1 MIPIKTENQIE
12 QMKKGGTILAR
23 VLNAAA
29 KMVGPGIGTAELDEF
44 VESEIRAANGFPIF
58 KGYHGFPTALCTS
71 INDEVVHAPAKPN
84 RILKEGDIVGL
95 DLCLRYPAK
104 NGLVVD
110 AALTVAVGKISKSA
124 KKLMAATAD
133 ALNVAIKK
141 IKPGIKLGDISSAI
155 QVAVE
160 KKGFSVVRDL
170 VGHGVGEK
178 LHEEPQIPNYG
189 LPGTGPILEAGM
201 TLAIEP
207 MVNAGRC
214 FVMEDRKTGAF
225 KTADGSLSA
234 HFEHTVLVTE
244 KGCEILT
251 KE

>member
-1 MIPIKTENQIE
+1 MIIIKSSNQIS
-12 QMKKGGTILAR
+12 QMREGGKILAR
-23 VLNAAA
+23 VLNMAG
-29 KMVGPGIGTAELDEF
+29 KMVKPGIGTAELDEF
-44 VESEIRAANGFPIF
+44 VESEIRAAGGFPIF

-84 RILKEGDIVGL
+84 RVLKDGDIVGL
-95 DLCLRYPAK
+95 DVGMRYPAK

-110 AALTVAVGKISKSA
+110 TATTVAVGKISKPA
-124 KKLMAATAD
+124 KKLMAAAKD

-141 IKPGIKLGDISSAI
+141 IKPGIKLGDISAAI
-155 QVAVE
+155 QMEVE

-178 LHEEPQIPNYG
+178 LHEEPQIPNFG
-189 LPGTGPILEAGM
+189 LPGLGPIIKTGM

-207 MVNAGRC
+207 MITAGHHA
-214 FVMEDRKTGAF
+214 VVEDAKTGAF
-225 KTADGSLSA
+225 KTADNSLSA
-234 HFEHTVLVTE
+234 HFEHTILVTE

-251 KE
+251 K

>member
-1 MIPIKTENQIE
+1 MIVIKSERQIE
-12 QMKKGGTILAR
+12 QMKEGGVILAR

-29 KMVGPGIGTAELDEF
+29 KMVKPGVGTAELDDF
-44 VESEIRAANGFPIF
+44 VEREIRAAGGFPIF

-95 DLCLRYPAK
+95 DLGLRYPAK

-110 AALTVAVGKISKSA
+110 AALTVAVGKISKPA
-124 KKLMAATAD
+124 KKLMNAAED
-133 ALNVAIKK
+133 ALKTAIKK
-141 IKPGIKLGDISSAI
+141 IKPGIKLSDISVAI

-160 KKGFSVVRDL
+160 KNGFNVVRDL
-170 VGHGVGEK
+170 VGHGVGER
-178 LHEEPQIPNYG
+178 LHEEPQIPNFG
-189 LPGTGPILEAGM
+189 LPGLGPIIEAGM

-207 MVNAGRC
+207 MITAGHHA
-214 FVMEDRKTGAF
+214 VVEDHQTGAF
-225 KTADGSLSA
+225 KTADSSLST
-234 HFEHTVLVTE
+234 HFEHTILVTE